1 MKRIRILGMALVAVL
16 AMSAVA
22 VAIASAAAPEFSPA
36 TNSGTSKSA
45 TATFTEEGEV
55 FSIKCT
61 SNTGTST
68 ITSAK
73 AGTFEESFKNCKAAS
88 IETCTTTGQASG
100 TIVSKGTFALGFI
113 KGTEVGLK
121 FSPEPTE
128 FKCSTNT
135 VKVTGCAAAPI
146 TPINTKTKTFT
157 VELKGKTKQEPAEF
171 EGAACTLKSEKNGG
185 TAKSGAQEQKEEI
198 TETEEGEIT

>member
-55 FSIKCT
+55 FSIKCS

-68 ITSAK
+68 ITSATG
-73 AGTFEESFKNCKAAS
+73 GTFTETFKGCKAAS
-88 IETCTTTGQASG
+88 IETCTGEGEASG
-100 TIVSKGTFALGFI
+100 VIKTKGSFVLGFI
-113 KGTEVGLK
+113 TGEEVGLK
-121 FSPEPTE
+121 FSPEATK
-128 FKCSTNT
+128 FSCAGTA
-135 VKVTGCAAAPI
+135 VKVTGCAAGPI
-146 TPINTKTKTFT
+146 TPIGETTTKFT
-157 VELKGKTKQEPAEF
+157 VKLTASKGKQTPDELKAHPAR
-171 EGAACTLKSEKNGG
+171 
-185 TAKSGAQEQKEEI
+185 
-198 TETEEGEIT
+198 